1 MASPIESPSGLSKA
15 SERPKTPFERRFTLS
30 DPATVYSGLKGLG
43 MENLAVAEYVQN
55 ALESD
60 DVYIQSGDIFILDT
74 RKKSLKI
81 ERNGF
86 IINREK
92 PGTRFILEDFAFNLP
107 EIARSLKVAQTR
119 ERTQNQI
126 DWINREYQFGEAVRS
141 GNREEVIRILKDA
154 PSGLKYPYLINVLVR
169 ISETPEGK
177 KQLRK
182 VLMTQSG
189 EHDVR
194 VDFAGDSI
202 VSKYITAAELF
213 GDISVVVKNGELFF
227 FHPGD
232 EEKQTGFYNED
243 KRLSISIGDTIRITG
258 TEIAE
263 EFKKQEAPKESD
275 KKSGTGR
282 TKPQTGKKK
291 P

>member
-1 MASPIESPSGLSKA
+1 MAPTIESSPGLSKA
-15 SERPKTPFERRFTLS
+15 SERQKTPFERRFVLV

-43 MENLAVAEYVQN
+43 MENPTVAEYIQKT
-55 ALESD
+55 LESD
-60 DVYIQSGDIFILDT
+60 DVYVQSGDIFILDT

-92 PGTRFILEDFAFNLP
+92 PGTRFILEDFAFDLP
-107 EIARSLKVAQTR
+107 EIARNLKVAQTR

-141 GNREEVIRILKDA
+141 GNREEVVRMLKEV

-177 KQLRK
+177 KQLRR

-189 EHDVR
+189 DHDVR

-202 VSKYITAAELF
+202 VSRYITAVELF
-213 GDISVVVKNGELFF
+213 GDVSVVVKNGELYF

-232 EEKQTGFYNED
+232 EEKQ
-243 KRLSISIGDTIRITG
+243 
-258 TEIAE
+258 A
-263 EFKKQEAPKESD
+263 
-275 KKSGTGR
+275 
-282 TKPQTGKKK
+282 
-291 P
+291 